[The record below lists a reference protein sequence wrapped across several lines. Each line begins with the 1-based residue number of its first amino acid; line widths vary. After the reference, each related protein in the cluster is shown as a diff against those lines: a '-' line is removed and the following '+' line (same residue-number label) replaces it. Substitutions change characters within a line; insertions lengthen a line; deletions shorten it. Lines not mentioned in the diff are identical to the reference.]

1 MRRHLELIPQVDFQT
16 RHDPA
21 QCGQLA
27 ALIPWKLLRRDAI
40 SDAISA
46 AISDAI
52 SALIAWKLLRRDA
65 IRDAIRDTR
74 RQSRTW
80 YT

>member
-40 SDAISA
+40 RD

-52 SALIAWKLLRRDA
+52 SALIAWKLLRRESIGDA
-65 IRDAIRDTR
+65 ISDAISALRMWST
-74 RQSRTW
+74 
-80 YT
+80 

>member
-27 ALIPWKLLRRDAI
+27 ALIPWKLLRRESIGDAI

-46 AISDAI
+46 
-52 SALIAWKLLRRDA
+52 LRMWS
-65 IRDAIRDTR
+65 T
-74 RQSRTW
+74 
-80 YT
+80 

>member
-27 ALIPWKLLRRDAI
+27 ALIPWKLLRRESIGD
-40 SDAISA
+40 